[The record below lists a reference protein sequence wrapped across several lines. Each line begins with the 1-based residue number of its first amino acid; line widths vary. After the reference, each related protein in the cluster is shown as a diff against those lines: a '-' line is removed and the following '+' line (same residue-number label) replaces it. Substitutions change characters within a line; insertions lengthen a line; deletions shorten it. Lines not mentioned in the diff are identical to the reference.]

1 MFPPARGFPEHAR
14 IVAERLHL
22 IDGDLLEIGMLG
34 IDQEVGFVHGQRGGD
49 EQQTDHTSIRTIV
62 SDLGQN
68 RLNTLSTATA

>member
-1 MFPPARGFPEHAR
+1 
-14 IVAERLHL
+14 
-22 IDGDLLEIGMLG
+22 MLG